1 VIWPASRASR
11 IGNPSHLASVLHK
24 ASLGL
29 QLRLNAMADSLAQG
43 DNPSSVL
50 GRGVEFSGVREYQP
64 GDEARGI
71 DWRVTARR
79 GRLFVKEFSQER
91 ELPVLVILN
100 QTPSLRAG
108 RGDVKAIRALEASA
122 LLAAIGLRAGDR
134 VGLLI
139 SGIGDDRIVRP
150 GNGRTQL
157 PRILSEL
164 MAPPSMELPK
174 PLREGLSKARFLLHQ
189 RARVFLIGDFQL
201 PLSDLPDLGKGLEAL
216 GARHVL
222 IPVRVRDS
230 REGALPAGG
239 SLLLRDPISGE
250 LKTYRGPDS
259 AQELRSLLEERE
271 QETSALFRRIGLEEW
286 TLDVNE
292 PLLEGIRRHL
302 FQSRIRVMHPASGGA
317 PKGVSSSA

>member
-1 VIWPASRASR
+1 
-11 IGNPSHLASVLHK
+11 
-24 ASLGL
+24 
-29 QLRLNAMADSLAQG
+29 MADSLAQG

-50 GRGVEFSGVREYQP
+50 GRGVEVSGVREYQP

-108 RGDVKAIRALEASA
+108 RGDVKAVRAMEASA
-122 LLAAIGLRAGDR
+122 LMAAIGLRAGDR

-139 SGIGDDRIVRP
+139 SGSGDDRIVRP

-164 MAPPSMELPK
+164 MAPPSTEPPV
-174 PLREGLSKARFLLHQ
+174 PLREGLSKARFLLNQ
-189 RARVFLIGDFQL
+189 RARVFLVGDFQL
-201 PLSDLPDLGKGLEAL
+201 PLSDLSDLGKGLEAL

-230 REGALPAGG
+230 SEGALPATG
-239 SLLLRDPISGE
+239 SLLLQDPISGE
-250 LKTYRGPDS
+250 LRTYRGSDS
-259 AQELRSLLEERE
+259 AQELRTLLEDRER
-271 QETSALFRRIGLEEW
+271 ETSALFRRIGLEEW
-286 TLDVNE
+286 TLDVDE

-302 FQSRIRVMHPASGGA
+302 FQSRIRVTHPASGRG
-317 PKGVSSSA
+317 PGGGSSRA